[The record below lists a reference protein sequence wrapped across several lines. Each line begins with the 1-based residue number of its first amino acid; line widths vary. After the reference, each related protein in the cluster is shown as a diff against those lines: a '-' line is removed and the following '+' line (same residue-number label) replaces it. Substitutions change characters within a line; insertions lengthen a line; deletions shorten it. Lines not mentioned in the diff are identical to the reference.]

1 MRGDITLSFM
11 VHYSPNTSQSYN
23 GTIQVLYPTLRF
35 KIPYRFAV
43 YMYTGKRLGFM
54 NWAVSSKRDN
64 FQVQYPPPPSLHRP
78 PLPHP
83 YTPPPKPVT
92 PPPTTQ
98 TNHICILYII
108 LQLMQCDL
116 SKVHC
121 IIYPWQQK
129 IIMNF
134 NVSKYS

>member
-1 MRGDITLSFM
+1 M
-11 VHYSPNTSQSYN
+11 VYYSPNTSQSYN

-54 NWAVSSKRDN
+54 NWAVSSKEPKRDN

-83 YTPPPKPVT
+83 YTPPPKPVI
-92 PPPTTQ
+92 PPPPPKPTTSVY
-98 TNHICILYII
+98 CILF
-108 LQLMQCDL
+108 
-116 SKVHC
+116 S
-121 IIYPWQQK
+121 
-129 IIMNF
+129 N
-134 NVSKYS
+134 